1 MRKKKKN
8 SYHPI
13 PSDRLIHNLIYLVME
28 CQLRDSSALSG
39 RQKEIRISLGNCF
52 QIPLVPIVSRGER
65 TVCKS
70 MLFI

>member
-1 MRKKKKN
+1 MRKKKKKN

-52 QIPLVPIVSRGER
+52 QIPLVPWSRGER